1 MISSSTIRR
10 ALKTSLPLDPYLVE
24 IGERNESHAFLAGA
38 TQGVYRRL
46 VELLRQYAIKQYG
59 SVETLR
65 VLDWGAGKGHI
76 SYLMKQAGFNVTSC
90 DIEAD
95 AIDSSFGQ
103 QTPII
108 QEQGIEIVPLTHP
121 WKLPFDDG
129 DFDIV
134 LSFGV
139 LEHVP
144 NDRES
149 VKEIRRILRRG
160 GPFFFCFLPY
170 WLSWTQ
176 RIAHMRGDFYHPHLY
191 SKDEIEGFAEEAGF
205 EVGKIWHG
213 QILPKNAVSYS
224 SLLESFDR
232 NLTFWTPLKYF
243 ATNIEGFMIAR

>member
-1 MISSSTIRR
+1 MISSSAIRR
-10 ALKTSLPLDPYLVE
+10 ALKTPLPLDPYLVE
-24 IGERNESHAFLAGA
+24 VGERDETHAFLAGA

-46 VELLRQYAIKQYG
+46 VELLRQYAIEQYG
-59 SVETLR
+59 SVEKLR

-76 SYLMKQAGFNVTSC
+76 SYLMKRAGFDITSC

-108 QEQGIEIVPLTHP
+108 KEQGLDIVPLTHP
-121 WKLPFDDG
+121 WELPFADEG
-129 DFDIV
+129 FDIV

-149 VKEIRRILRRG
+149 MKEIRRVLRRG
-160 GPFFFCFLPY
+160 GTFFFCFLPY

-191 SKDEIEGFAEEAGF
+191 RKRDIARFADEAGF
-205 EVGKIWHG
+205 DVGPVWHG
-213 QILPKNAVSYS
+213 QILPKNAFRYS
-224 SLLESFDR
+224 PALEDFDR
-232 NLTFWTPLKYF
+232 NLTFRTPLRYL
-243 ATNIEGFMIAR
+243 ATNIEGFLIAS